1 MVAGVGEGIGV
12 LQTFNPVEL
21 YNPYALVAGEDDAV
35 GNSGILGVI
44 GIALMAAGT
53 AIFCRRDMNV

>member
-1 MVAGVGEGIGV
+1 M

-21 YNPYALVAGEDDAV
+21 YYPYSLAAGEDDAV
-35 GNSGILGVI
+35 GNSGILGVS